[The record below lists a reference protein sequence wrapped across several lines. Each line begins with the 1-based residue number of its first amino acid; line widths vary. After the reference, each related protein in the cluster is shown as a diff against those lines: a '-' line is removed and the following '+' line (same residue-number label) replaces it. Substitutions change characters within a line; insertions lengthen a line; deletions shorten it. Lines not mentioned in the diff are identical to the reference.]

1 MTLTNTENTRLGFH
15 SSRVPTLF
23 ALAIAVTA
31 LHHVPAFAAE
41 TLAEISTR
49 ASIEFDAAYEASPY
63 SSLSKNYFLRF
74 SRDPDARA
82 GDNEIEIETDWSISI
97 NPADDALATLM
108 AGYLREFLDTRM
120 QLALPL
126 VTAPNATAK
135 SAGLIVLD
143 AQGGGDPGVAESFT
157 ISAGPGRIAVIGHD
171 SRGLRDGV
179 VRLVDQIGFRQ
190 APFVSTGEQVYRPKL
205 SVRLGTVPKMGSYR
219 ELVFLGY
226 NAVFAGGGNLH
237 ALSVSDAIPELRARR
252 VPGLASAGTTSAA
265 EARRHGLKTYAFVD
279 TRQKF
284 PKDDPVFEAHPDIR
298 GALTWKADGEYV
310 LCTEHPLV
318 RRYLMESVEGLFRAD
333 PELDGLVLIIGGEGF
348 YHCFMR
354 PYGVEKGHTN
364 CSRCEPLGA
373 ETVVAN
379 LCNALATAARSVNP
393 NAEVV
398 AWPYSA
404 EHVWSADKAQ
414 AVLIEKFEPGAAIF
428 TEIEKD
434 EYVSKEDGVNK
445 HLWDYSI
452 DLIGPGARAKAQIE
466 ACRSAGIHVYLKS
479 EPELAFE
486 APRLPHIPCM
496 DRWVDRAQALASCGA
511 DGAWVFPA
519 FRACFGTSAAEINKF
534 FWWDPA
540 PDKEDLLQRFAA
552 RLAGA
557 EAGPHV
563 RQAWKYVS
571 DAIAYS
577 PELPSYYTGPYY
589 LGPAHPMCADP
600 RAELPEVFFGYYLFM
615 AEIADAEGTKSR
627 PTFVKSPTGN
637 VPVFGKFYRRM
648 EDLLRRA
655 VDEMELAR
663 PLVPERLRL
672 TFEAEDSPTRWFY
685 HTARTEANFYES
697 CQLRDALLE
706 LADGNK
712 PDSAAIE
719 RAREMYARWRE
730 VLADERANA
739 QDALGVMEADVRLDF
754 RYGGDHTFSHGA
766 DMIRAKLELLD
777 KELDTF
783 LPSVAKR
790 IGPE

>member
-1 MTLTNTENTRLGFH
+1 MKS
-15 SSRVPTLF
+15 SSRRS
-23 ALAIAVTA
+23 A
-31 LHHVPAFAAE
+31 AFGLIVVAAAAAAAE
-41 TLAEISTR
+41 TLADISSR
-49 ASIEFDAAYEASPY
+49 VAKEFDTAYQASPY
-63 SSLSKNYFLRF
+63 SDLSRNYFLRF
-74 SRDPDARA
+74 SRDPDAKPRD
-82 GDNEIEIETDWSISI
+82 GEIQIDSLWKIRFDAA
-97 NPADDALATLM
+97 ADPLAALM
-108 AGYLREFLDTRM
+108 AGYLQEFLDTQM
-120 QLALPL
+120 GLKLPI
-126 VTAPNATAK
+126 VNTPANGAAAAP
-135 SAGLIVLD
+135 LIVLGD
-143 AQGGGDPGVAESFT
+143 SKGGYPDTPESFT
-157 ISAGPGRIAVIGHD
+157 IRVSPNRVTVQGHD
-171 SRGLRDGV
+171 PNGLRDGI
-179 VRLVDQIGFRQ
+179 VRFVDQIGFRQ
-190 APFVSTGEQVYRPKL
+190 APFVALGEQSYRPRL
-205 SVRLGTVPKMGSYR
+205 SVRLGSIPKMGSYR

-226 NAVFAGGGNLH
+226 NAVFAGGGSLY
-237 ALSVSDAIPELRARR
+237 ALSTSDAIPELTVRR
-252 VPGLASAGTTSAA
+252 VPGLAAAGAESAA

-284 PKDDPVFEAHPDIR
+284 AKDDPIFDAHPDIR

-318 RRYLMESVEGLFRAD
+318 RQYLMESVAGVFRAD
-333 PELDGLVLIIGGEGF
+333 PALDGLVLIIGGEGF

-364 CSRCEPLGA
+364 CPRCEPLGA

-379 LCNALATAARSVNP
+379 LCNALAAAARSVNP

-414 AVLIEKFEPGAAIF
+414 AAFISKLGPGTAIF

-434 EYVSKEDGVNK
+434 EYVAKEDGVNK

-466 ACRSAGIHVYLKS
+466 ACRSAGIHIYLKS

-496 DRWVDRAQALASCGA
+496 DRWADRAEALASCGA

-519 FRACFGTSAAEINKF
+519 FRPCFGTSAAEINKF
-534 FWWDPA
+534 FWWDPV
-540 PDKEDLLQRFAA
+540 PRNDDLLQQFAA
-552 RLAGA
+552 RLAGD
-557 EAGPHV
+557 EAGPRV
-563 RQAWKYVS
+563 RKAWKYVS

-600 RAELPEVFFGYYLFM
+600 EAKLPGLFLGYYLFM
-615 AEIADAEGTKSR
+615 AEIADEEGLRPR
-627 PTFVKSPTGN
+627 PTFVISPTGN

-648 EDLLRRA
+648 EELLSSA
-655 VDEMELAR
+655 VEEMDAAR

-672 TFEAEDSPTRWFY
+672 TFNAEDSAVRWFY

-706 LADGNK
+706 MAGRKDL
-712 PDSAAIE
+712 DSETVA
-719 RAREMYARWRE
+719 RARGMYARWRE
-730 VLADERANA
+730 VLLDEKANA
-739 QDALGVMEADVRLDF
+739 EQALPVMEADVRLDF

-766 DMIRAKLELLD
+766 DMMRAKLDLIEGELS
-777 KELDTF
+777 KT
-783 LPSVAKR
+783 LPAIANRLGVK
-790 IGPE
+790 